1 MNLERRSANVLLIFS
16 RHMKKSILLASLL
29 FLQCTKENNPI
40 DRELH
45 YFDTRGVIENT
56 ISKLSQE
63 KPKVV
68 KLWKYGRAEEKRMV
82 EDMDWEKELKL
93 FLDADINKSS
103 FIGSYD
109 STRAGQM
116 ITYSLKSNEN
126 LPVKILSVSQ
136 DSTDLEIHAI
146 RTSENYFFT
155 TYGDLLLRIK
165 DEKLDSYNIHTVQ
178 KLLWFDAD
186 TTVVSGKVLY

>member
-1 MNLERRSANVLLIFS
+1 MNLERRSAHVLLIFS
-16 RHMKKSILLASLL
+16 RHMKRSILLISLL
-29 FLQCTKENNPI
+29 FLQCTNEKSI

-45 YFDTRGVIENT
+45 YFDTRGVIEST
-56 ISKLSQE
+56 ISKLVQE
-63 KPKVV
+63 KPKVE
-68 KLWKYGRAEEKRMV
+68 KLWKYGSAEEKRMV
-82 EDMDWEKELKL
+82 ENMDWEKELKL

-103 FIGSYD
+103 YIGSYD

-126 LPVKILSVSQ
+126 LPVKILSVSK
-136 DSTDLEIHAI
+136 DSTNLEIHAI

-155 TYGDLLLRIK
+155 TFGDLVLRIK
-165 DEKLDSYNIHTVQ
+165 EEKLDSYDIHTVQ

-186 TTVVSGKVLY
+186 TTLVSGKVLY